1 MSRRNLSKQP
11 KFIHPAAKSRWKE
24 AKRGTWTSTSRNRPL
39 PPPIPEPEAEP
50 EHDNPSTPQM
60 DTPPMTTPR
69 EEEEEPEIDMNNT
82 DIADLANV
90 DYDIPTDADV
100 FREAEREQPQPT
112 RHIIG
117 GQDLVN
123 FMYNDFI
130 PAMEKIYKFREEL
143 EQQVIPGLEEVSST
157 LLRIFREHQDG

>member
-1 MSRRNLSKQP
+1 
-11 KFIHPAAKSRWKE
+11 
-24 AKRGTWTSTSRNRPL
+24 
-39 PPPIPEPEAEP
+39 
-50 EHDNPSTPQM
+50 
-60 DTPPMTTPR
+60 MTTPR
-69 EEEEEPEIDMNNT
+69 EEEEEEPEIDMNNT

-100 FREAEREQPQPT
+100 FREAEQQQPT

-157 LLRIFREHQDG
+157 LLRIIREHQDG

>member
-24 AKRGTWTSTSRNRPL
+24 TKRGTWTSTSRNRQL
-39 PPPIPEPEAEP
+39 PPAVPEPEAEP

-60 DTPPMTTPR
+60 DTPPTTTPETR
-69 EEEEEPEIDMNNT
+69 EEEPEIDMNNT
-82 DIADLANV
+82 DNADLANV

-100 FREAEREQPQPT
+100 FREAEQQQQPT

-117 GQDLVN
+117 GPDLVN

-143 EQQVIPGLEEVSST
+143 EQQVIPGLEEVTT
-157 LLRIFREHQDG
+157 LLRIIRKHQDG

>member
-1 MSRRNLSKQP
+1 
-11 KFIHPAAKSRWKE
+11 
-24 AKRGTWTSTSRNRPL
+24 
-39 PPPIPEPEAEP
+39 
-50 EHDNPSTPQM
+50 
-60 DTPPMTTPR
+60 MTTPETR
-69 EEEEEPEIDMNNT
+69 EEEPEIDMNNT

-100 FREAEREQPQPT
+100 FREAEREQQEQQPT

-130 PAMEKIYKFREEL
+130 PAMEKIFKFREEL

-157 LLRIFREHQDG
+157 LLRIIREHQDG

>member
-24 AKRGTWTSTSRNRPL
+24 TKRGTWTSTSRNRQL
-39 PPPIPEPEAEP
+39 PPAVPEAEP

-60 DTPPMTTPR
+60 DTPPTTTPETR
-69 EEEEEPEIDMNNT
+69 EEEPEIDMNNT
-82 DIADLANV
+82 DNADLANV

-100 FREAEREQPQPT
+100 FREAEQQQQPT

-123 FMYNDFI
+123 FMYLSLI
-130 PAMEKIYKFREEL
+130 HI
-143 EQQVIPGLEEVSST
+143 
-157 LLRIFREHQDG
+157 

>member
-11 KFIHPAAKSRWKE
+11 KFIHPAAKSRWKG
-24 AKRGTWTSTSRNRPL
+24 AKRGTWTSTSRNRQL
-39 PPPIPEPEAEP
+39 PPPIPEP

-60 DTPPMTTPR
+60 DTPPMTTPETR
-69 EEEEEPEIDMNNT
+69 EEEEIDMNNT

-100 FREAEREQPQPT
+100 FREAEREQQEQQPT

-157 LLRIFREHQDG
+157 LLRIIREHQDG